1 VTFVISWVPVNGL
14 RQADLLAVL
23 EFLDEASGLVG
34 GDDVFPRPVLARLE
48 RLVPCDLVTYC
59 ELDYLRKRGL
69 RSSDSHEV
77 VPPPDGEERFWRF
90 VDEHPLCAHL
100 KTGDFGAHKLSD
112 FLTLRQLRLT
122 EVYAEYFR
130 PWGIEYELEVG
141 IPSPRSHTKT
151 FLFDRSRGPDFTER
165 DRDLLNL
172 LQPHLCRLY
181 AIAELRRGREGQQA
195 VHGDL
200 PLTPRER
207 EILEQVRLGRTNAEV
222 ASLLW
227 ISPLTVRRHLENVY
241 EKLGVHTRT
250 AAAAWLSNN

>member
-1 VTFVISWVPVNGL
+1 VNNL

-59 ELDYLRKRGL
+59 ELDHPRRRELRNIH
-69 RSSDSHEV
+69 SHEV
-77 VPPPDGEERFWRF
+77 VRPPDGEERFWRF
-90 VDEHPLCAHL
+90 VDEHPLCAHQK
-100 KTGDFGAHKLSD
+100 KTSDFGAHKLSD

-122 EVYAEYFR
+122 EVYAEFFR
-130 PWGIEYELEVG
+130 PTSVDYQLEVG

-151 FLFDRSRGPDFTER
+151 FLFDRRRGPDFTER

-181 AIAELRRGREGQQA
+181 AIAELRRGLAGQQT
-195 VHGDL
+195 VPGDF

-207 EILEQVRLGRTNAEV
+207 EILEQVRLGCTNAEI
-222 ASLLW
+222 AELLW

>member
-1 VTFVISWVPVNGL
+1 VTFVISWVPVNNL
-14 RQADLLAVL
+14 RQADLLAVV

-34 GDDVFPRPVLARLE
+34 GDEVFPPPVLARLE

-59 ELDYLRKRGL
+59 ELDYIAKRGL

-77 VPPPDGEERFWRF
+77 VPPPDSEGRFWRF

-122 EVYAEYFR
+122 KEYVDFFQ
-130 PWGIEYELEVG
+130 PWRIEYELEVG

-151 FLFDRSRGPDFTER
+151 FLFDRRRGPDFTER

-181 AIAELRRGREGQQA
+181 AIAELRHRLKGQQT
-195 VHGDL
+195 VPDD
-200 PLTPRER
+200 PRLTPRER
-207 EILEQVRLGRTNAEV
+207 EILEQVRLGRTNAEI
-222 ASLLW
+222 AELLW
-227 ISPLTVRRHLENVY
+227 ISPLTVQKHLENVY

-250 AAAAWLSNN
+250 AAATWLSNN